1 MRLKFLPF
9 LISLALLAGLIALLP
24 LLIEAQESVSASG
37 TLVGLFPGF
46 GLGLALATCSYDE
59 QAGSRGLL
67 FVPLAALLGMLMAVL
82 CWAFASVVGA
92 KPALLTLAYG
102 AVNLLGAWL
111 FFAIVRK
118 IYAAKLPNR
127 KVLLSACASAAAA
140 IMLLFFPLTPFLHGV
155 IAAAWVSCVGLGI
168 VLISGRR
175 KRSARAWALNLKSK
189 APQT

>member
-24 LLIEAQESVSASG
+24 LLVDVQESVSASG

-46 GLGLALATCSYDE
+46 GLGLVLATCSYDE

-82 CWAFASVVGA
+82 CWAFASIVGA
-92 KPALLTLAYG
+92 KPTLLTLGYA
-102 AVNLLGAWL
+102 AVNLFGAWV

-118 IYAAKLPNR
+118 IYVAKLSHR
-127 KVLLSACASAAAA
+127 KVLLTACASAAATLT
-140 IMLLFFPLTPFLHGV
+140 LLFFPLTPFLHGV

-168 VLISGRR
+168 ALISMRR
-175 KRSARAWALNLKSK
+175 KRRARA
-189 APQT
+189 